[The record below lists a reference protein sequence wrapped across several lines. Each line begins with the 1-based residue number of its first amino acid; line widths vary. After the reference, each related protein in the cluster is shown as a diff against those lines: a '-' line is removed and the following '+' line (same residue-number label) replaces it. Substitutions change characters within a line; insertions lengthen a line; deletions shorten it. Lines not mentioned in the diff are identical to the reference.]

1 MSKVTQE
8 QVWAALKEIEDPK
21 QENNIVTQNM
31 VTGLNVQDGN
41 VSFVIEV
48 NEQQGQH
55 AEPLRLA
62 AEQKVRA
69 IPGVN
74 KVTAVLTAQRHAHS
88 SESTQEPKPKPNKRL
103 LPNVTSIV
111 AIASGKG
118 GVGKSTTA
126 VNIAFSLSTLGY
138 RVGLLDADIYGPSIP
153 RLLGITQKPQSEDG
167 HILQPIIHLGVK
179 VMSMGFLVD
188 EETPM
193 IWRGPMVQK
202 ALYQMLRDVSCEH
215 LDIIVIDLP
224 PGTGDAHLTI
234 AQQVPLSGAVIVSTP
249 QDIALIDARKGLA
262 MFQRVDVPVLGLIEN
277 MSFFCCPH
285 CGTVHDIF
293 NRGGVQREA
302 ERLGIDF
309 LGAIPLDSTIRLTS
323 DNGIPIVI
331 SDPESTHAQSYQ
343 AISAWIGNKL
353 QNKNHKR
360 KQPQIIIQS

>member
-1 MSKVTQE
+1 MKNVTQE
-8 QVWAALKEIEDPK
+8 QVWAALREIKDHQ
-21 QENNIVTQNM
+21 QENDIVTQNM
-31 VTGLNVQDGN
+31 VTSLHVQNGY

-48 NEQQGQH
+48 NEHQGQH

-62 AEQKVRA
+62 AEQKVRD
-69 IPGVN
+69 IPGVS
-74 KVTAVLTAQRHAHS
+74 KVTAVLTAQRHTNA
-88 SESTQEPKPKPNKRL
+88 SEPAQEPKSKPNKRL
-103 LPNVTSIV
+103 LPDVNAIV

-126 VNIAFSLSTLGY
+126 VNIAFSLSTLGH
-138 RVGLLDADIYGPSIP
+138 RVGLLDADIYGPSVP
-153 RLLGITQKPQSEDG
+153 RLLGRNEKPQSEDG
-167 HILQPIIHLGVK
+167 QTLQPIVHLGVK

-202 ALYQMLRDVSCEH
+202 ALYQMLHDVSWGH

-234 AQQVPLSGAVIVSTP
+234 AQQVPLAGAVIVSTP

-262 MFQRVDVPVLGLIEN
+262 MFQRVDVPILGLIEN

-323 DNGIPIVI
+323 DQGIPIVI
-331 SDPESTHAQSYQ
+331 SDPESLHAQSYQ
-343 AISAWIGNKL
+343 AISTSIWNKL

-360 KQPQIIIQS
+360 KQPQISIQ